1 MDNIKQEILFDE
13 IVKEHKGIL
22 FKVARTYCKEEA
34 ERQDLV
40 QEILVQVWQ
49 SLHRYKQGYKLT
61 TWLYRVALNVAISF
75 YRKAAAREKQ
85 LSHIYN
91 PGHPVNEPDYL
102 EKEEKLALL
111 EKFIEELNELDKA
124 LVLLYLEQKTYKEIA
139 EILGITETNVA
150 TKLNRIKIALKQKF
164 NHHQL

>member
-1 MDNIKQEILFDE
+1 MDDKQLKILFDE
-13 IVKEHKGIL
+13 IVNEHKGIL
-22 FKVARTYCKEEA
+22 FKVARTYCKEDA

-49 SLHRYKQGYKLT
+49 SLHRYKEGYKLT

-75 YRKAAAREKQ
+75 YRKAATREKQ

-91 PGHPVNEPDYL
+91 PYHPANEPSYL

-111 EKFIEELNELDKA
+111 EKFIDELNELDKA
-124 LVLLYLEQKTYKEIA
+124 LILLYLEQKAYKEIA

-150 TKLNRIKIALKQKF
+150 TKLSRIKVALKQKF
-164 NHHQL
+164 DNQES